1 MTLARELAAR
11 VVATSFEDVGEPA
24 KHYAKI
30 GLLDT
35 IAVGIA
41 GADDDAA
48 RIARRVVGGSA
59 GQALVWG
66 TGERIGCLEAAFVNG
81 VAANVLDFDDCTDN
95 LGGHPSSPILP
106 ALIGLAEELGASG
119 RDVLTAY
126 VVGFEIETCLGRGVN
141 FHHYEKGWHP
151 TATLGVFGAAAACAK
166 LMGLDEQRTTH
177 ALGLCASLAAGV
189 KSNLGS
195 MAKPMHVG
203 NCSRNGLMAAQ
214 LAAEGFTSNAD
225 ALEHHQ
231 GFLEVFN
238 GAGHYD
244 IGRILAKWG
253 TPWDIEMP
261 GIAIKQYPCCLSTQA
276 VVDAMIRLA
285 RDHDLRL
292 EGVARIDLGRYHR
305 EHRFLVQVR
314 FRHHHLQRRRVGFH
328 RHHHHCP
335 CSSASSPSFLG
346 HAQCDARPGP
356 LSPPKVCRRSG
367 RRRGV
372 KNCSLQRGWVRSR
385 DPSTLHRLCKRLPRR
400 GSQGTNNRH
409 LCGSCGKRDNPNCAP
424 LFLCPPPKEVRRGQ
438 EHSVCSGDHQH
449 HPHAH
454 CVPGRLERFQPY
466 CLGKPCDH
474 HQG

>member
-11 VVATSFEDVGEPA
+11 VVATSFDDIGA
-24 KHYAKI
+24 QARHYARI

-41 GADDDAA
+41 GSSDEAS
-48 RIARRVVGGSA
+48 RIARRVAGGA
-59 GQALVWG
+59 PGGALVWG
-66 TGERIGCLEAAFVNG
+66 TGQRVGRLEAAFVNG

-106 ALIGLAEELGASG
+106 ALIALAEETGASG

-126 VVGFEIETCLGRGVN
+126 VAGFEVETALGRGVN

-151 TATLGVFGAAAACAK
+151 TATLGVFGAAAACAR
-166 LMGLDEQRTTH
+166 LIGLDEQRTTH

-203 NCSRNGLMAAQ
+203 NCSRNGLLAAE

-253 TPWDIEMP
+253 TPWDIELP

-276 VVDAMIRLA
+276 VVDAMLRLA
-285 RDHDLRL
+285 RDHDLWPEQVARVDARISARRL
-292 EGVARIDLGRYHR
+292 EHTNRPAPRSALDAKLSAQYVLARALVDRAVTLAHFEGDSYRDDGIREAMTRVHVRPLDDGTLAREGDFFADVAVTLRDGGTVAASIDRPAGHHAGVPLDADALRAKYDACVRQHLTAEQADGLYAAVQSLDRMASIR
-305 EHRFLVQVR
+305 ELTQ
-314 FRHHHLQRRRVGFH
+314 HLAG
-328 RHHHHCP
+328 
-335 CSSASSPSFLG
+335 A
-346 HAQCDARPGP
+346 
-356 LSPPKVCRRSG
+356 
-367 RRRGV
+367 
-372 KNCSLQRGWVRSR
+372 
-385 DPSTLHRLCKRLPRR
+385 
-400 GSQGTNNRH
+400 
-409 LCGSCGKRDNPNCAP
+409 
-424 LFLCPPPKEVRRGQ
+424 
-438 EHSVCSGDHQH
+438 
-449 HPHAH
+449 
-454 CVPGRLERFQPY
+454 
-466 CLGKPCDH
+466 
-474 HQG
+474 

>member
-48 RIARRVVGGSA
+48 RIARRVVGGSV

-66 TGERIGCLEAAFVNG
+66 TGERVGCLEAAFVNG

-166 LMGLDEQRTTH
+166 LMGLDERQTTH
-177 ALGLCASLAAGV
+177 ALSLCASLSAGL

-276 VVDAMIRLA
+276 VVDAMIQLA
-285 RDHDLRL
+285 RDHDLRV
-292 EGVARIDLGRYHR
+292 EGVARI
-305 EHRFLVQVR
+305 E
-314 FRHHHLQRRRVGFH
+314 
-328 RHHHHCP
+328 
-335 CSSASSPSFLG
+335 
-346 HAQCDARPGP
+346 ARI
-356 LSPPKVCRRSG
+356 SG
-367 RRRGV
+367 RRLEHTNRPAPRSALDAKLSAQYVLARALVNREVTLPHFEGDSYRDSEIQEAMKLVHLDPLDARTLAREGDFFADIAVTLRCGGTVVGSIDRPVGHHAGV
-372 KNCSLQRGWVRSR
+372 PLESGQLRAKYEACVR
-385 DPSTLHRLCKRLPRR
+385 
-400 GSQGTNNRH
+400 RH
-409 LCGSCGKRDNPNCAP
+409 LTRDQMDGLYASVQSFEQMGSIRELTNHMAAP
-424 LFLCPPPKEVRRGQ
+424 RGL
-438 EHSVCSGDHQH
+438 S
-449 HPHAH
+449 P
-454 CVPGRLERFQPY
+454 
-466 CLGKPCDH
+466 
-474 HQG
+474 

>member
-11 VVATSFEDVGEPA
+11 VVATSFENISEPA
-24 KHYAKI
+24 AQTAKI

-41 GADDDAA
+41 GADEEAS
-48 RIARRVVGGSA
+48 RIARRVIGGSV

-66 TGERIGCLEAAFVNG
+66 TRERASRLDAAFVNG
-81 VAANVLDFDDCTDN
+81 IAANVLDFDDCTDN

-106 ALIGLAEELGASG
+106 ALIGLAEDLDASG
-119 RDVLTAY
+119 RDLLTAY

-151 TATLGVFGAAAACAK
+151 TATLGVFGAAAACSK
-166 LMGLDEQRTTH
+166 LMRLDQQQATH
-177 ALGLCASLAAGV
+177 AIGLCASLAAGV

-203 NCSRNGLMAAQ
+203 NCSRNGLLAAQ

-238 GAGHYD
+238 GVGHYD
-244 IGRILAKWG
+244 VGRILAKWG

-285 RDHDLRL
+285 QDHDLRP
-292 EGVARIDLGRYHR
+292 GAVARVDARISARRLEHTNRPAPRSALDAKLSAQYVLARALVDREVTLAHFEGDRYRDGEIREAMTRVHVAPLDAATLAREGDFFADIAVTLRGGGTVAGSIDRPVGHHAGVPLEPDKLKAKY
-305 EHRFLVQVR
+305 EACV
-314 FRHHHLQRRRVGFH
+314 RHHLTGEQMDGFY
-328 RHHHHCP
+328 R
-335 CSSASSPSFLG
+335 A
-346 HAQCDARPGP
+346 
-356 LSPPKVCRRSG
+356 
-367 RRRGV
+367 
-372 KNCSLQRGWVRSR
+372 VRSLEHAESIR
-385 DPSTLHRLCKRLPRR
+385 DLMR
-400 GSQGTNNRH
+400 QI
-409 LCGSCGKRDNPNCAP
+409 AV
-424 LFLCPPPKEVRRGQ
+424 VRSPFVKVG
-438 EHSVCSGDHQH
+438 GGG
-449 HPHAH
+449 A
-454 CVPGRLERFQPY
+454 G
-466 CLGKPCDH
+466 G
-474 HQG
+474 